1 MILRLR
7 SHVSASPAVS
17 MLVSAKRGCVRVTGR
32 GEEEGEE
39 GQEGEEEG
47 EEGEEEEGV
56 CSFLFHVGFL

>member
-17 MLVSAKRGCVRVTGR
+17 MLVSAKRGRVRATGS
-32 GEEEGEE
+32 G
-39 GQEGEEEG
+39 EEG
-47 EEGEEEEGV
+47 EEGEGT